1 MSLILDGTTG
11 IVTINASSSGVGG
24 IASNTALGSQALSAT
39 GQVGTGN
46 TAIGGFALGTNVSGI
61 DNTAIGYGAGYYIT
75 SNGNTAVGRSALS
88 TASPSTGG
96 TNTAVGFYSLQATTS
111 GGANTALGY
120 QSGYNNTIGQF
131 NVLLGYQAG
140 YRSAGVGTIGDASVF
155 IGYQAGY
162 ANQGNNNVGIGNGA
176 LTAQTSGT
184 FNVGIGQGSGGAIT
198 TGTKNSILGSY
209 TGNQAGS
216 GTATLDLRTAT
227 NNIVISDGDG
237 NPRGRYNDTGMY
249 EQRAATYAYKRVIVA
264 QSAFDNPVTNLM
276 AITLSNNQMTAI
288 KVSVMQAVFA
298 STASNYQIG
307 MASAQNN
314 GSGTAV
320 SAVTSMSVQINNG
333 LANVGTLSW
342 SISGNTATLRYTSNR
357 AGNYDS
363 YFIMLEISNA
373 GNQAVTLY

>member
-88 TASPSTGG
+88 TASSGSG
-96 TNTAVGFYSLQATTS
+96 ASNTAVGFYSLQATTS
-111 GGANTALGY
+111 GGSNTALGY
-120 QSGYNNTIGQF
+120 QSGYNNTTGQF

-198 TGTKNSILGSY
+198 TGTKNVIIGSY
-209 TGNQAGS
+209 TGNNG
-216 GTATLDLRTAT
+216 GLDIRTSS
-227 NNIVISDGDG
+227 NNIVLSDGDG
-237 NPRGRYNDTGMY
+237 NPRQIIDSNGRMSTGVQAGSFGQYGQGYSSWANVSSHTMNIADLFPLLPVGGAGMTIMM
-249 EQRAATYAYKRVIVA
+249 QIITQSGMNNATSYYVMAKRNIDQSGWAFSVIA
-264 QSAFDNPVTNLM
+264 SQISGPSISFSGSANS
-276 AITLSNNQMTAI
+276 ITLSF
-288 KVSVMQAVFA
+288 SF
-298 STASNYQIG
+298 
-307 MASAQNN
+307 
-314 GSGTAV
+314 
-320 SAVTSMSVQINNG
+320 
-333 LANVGTLSW
+333 
-342 SISGNTATLRYTSNR
+342 
-357 AGNYDS
+357 
-363 YFIMLEISNA
+363 
-373 GNQAVTLY
+373 GNQYGKCMLSVLCAT